1 MPAVTKYVVFVI
13 FQGTV
18 LLQSKKHYPRH
29 LRSLDFTQ
37 KNFNKTDEPV
47 LKACF

>member
-1 MPAVTKYVVFVI
+1 MPAVAKYVVFVI

-29 LRSLDFTQ
+29 LQSLDFTQ
-37 KNFNKTDEPV
+37 NISTKLMNQF
-47 LKACF
+47 